1 MSMIPSSQDW
11 FMTATF
17 FDLALYAGGIFILF
31 LTPGPVW
38 MALVART
45 LSGGFGSAWPLA
57 LGVVIGD
64 ILWPIIAILGL
75 SWVAMQYDG
84 LLDLLKYVATLIF
97 FVLGFSLISN
107 PDRAVNNDN
116 RLTRPG
122 QLAGFIAGVA
132 IILSNPKAILFYIG
146 VLPGFFDLS
155 RVTLLDIVA
164 ICTISAVLPFLGNLT
179 LSIMV
184 DRVRHLLSSP
194 ATLRKVNTISGIL
207 LILVGVIIPLT

>member
-1 MSMIPSSQDW
+1 
-11 FMTATF
+11 MTTTF

-45 LSGGFGSAWPLA
+45 LSGGFGSALPLA
-57 LGVVIGD
+57 LGVIIGD

-75 SWVAMQYDG
+75 SWIAMQYDG
-84 LLDLLKYVATLIF
+84 LLDLFKYVATFIF

-107 PDRAVNNDN
+107 PDRALKTDN
-116 RLTRPG
+116 ALTRPG

-146 VLPGFFDLS
+146 ILPGFFDLS
-155 RVTLLDIVA
+155 GVTSLDIIV
-164 ICTISAVLPFLGNLT
+164 ICTISAVVPFLGNLV

-194 ATLRKVNTISGIL
+194 AALRKVNISSGIL
-207 LILVGVIIPLT
+207 LILVGFLISLT

>member
-1 MSMIPSSQDW
+1 
-11 FMTATF
+11 MTATF

-194 ATLRKVNTISGIL
+194 ATLKRVNTISGIL

>member
-1 MSMIPSSQDW
+1 
-11 FMTATF
+11 MTATF

-45 LSGGFGSAWPLA
+45 LSGGFRSGWPLA

-64 ILWPIIAILGL
+64 VLWPIIAILGL

-107 PDRAVNNDN
+107 PDRAVNSDN

-155 RVTLLDIVA
+155 RVTLLDIAA

-194 ATLRKVNTISGIL
+194 ATLRKVNIVSGIL
-207 LILVGVIIPLT
+207 LILVGVIIPMT

>member
-1 MSMIPSSQDW
+1 
-11 FMTATF
+11 MTATF
-17 FDLALYAGGIFILF
+17 FNLALYAGGIFILF

>member
-1 MSMIPSSQDW
+1 
-11 FMTATF
+11 MTATF

-84 LLDLLKYVATLIF
+84 LLDLLKYVAALIF

-107 PDRAVNNDN
+107 RGRAVNSDN

-184 DRVRHLLSSP
+184 DRVRYLLSSP

>member
-1 MSMIPSSQDW
+1 
-11 FMTATF
+11 MTATF

-64 ILWPIIAILGL
+64 TLWPIIAILGL

-107 PDRAVNNDN
+107 PDRALNSDN

>member
-1 MSMIPSSQDW
+1 
-11 FMTATF
+11 MTATF

-97 FVLGFSLISN
+97 FVLGFGLISN
-107 PDRAVNNDN
+107 SDRAVISDN

-194 ATLRKVNTISGIL
+194 ATLRKVNIISGIL

>member
-1 MSMIPSSQDW
+1 
-11 FMTATF
+11 MTATF

-45 LSGGFGSAWPLA
+45 LSGGFRSAWPLA

-64 ILWPIIAILGL
+64 VLWPIIAILGL

-84 LLDLLKYVATLIF
+84 LLDLLKYVAALIF

-107 PDRAVNNDN
+107 PDRAVNSDN

-184 DRVRHLLSSP
+184 DRVRHFLSSP

>member
-1 MSMIPSSQDW
+1 
-11 FMTATF
+11 MTATF

-107 PDRAVNNDN
+107 PDRAVNNDT

-122 QLAGFIAGVA
+122 QLAGFIAGVT

-164 ICTISAVLPFLGNLT
+164 ICAISAVLPFLGNLT

-194 ATLRKVNTISGIL
+194 ATLRKVNTISGVL

>member
-1 MSMIPSSQDW
+1 
-11 FMTATF
+11 MTATF

-64 ILWPIIAILGL
+64 VLWPIIAILGL

-84 LLDLLKYVATLIF
+84 LLDLLKYVAALIF

-107 PDRAVNNDN
+107 PDRAVNSDN

>member
-1 MSMIPSSQDW
+1 
-11 FMTATF
+11 MTATF

-45 LSGGFGSAWPLA
+45 LSGGLGSAWPLA

-75 SWVAMQYDG
+75 SWIGMQYDG
-84 LLDLLKYVATLIF
+84 LLDLLKYIATLIF
-97 FVLGFSLISN
+97 FVLGFGLISN
-107 PDRAVNNDN
+107 PERALNSDN

-155 RVTLLDIVA
+155 SVTLLDTIA
-164 ICTISAVLPFLGNLT
+164 ICTISAVVPFFGNLI

-184 DRVRHLLSSP
+184 NRVRYLLSSP
-194 ATLRKVNTISGIL
+194 AALRKVNTISGIL
-207 LILVGVIIPLT
+207 LILVGVIISLT

>member
-1 MSMIPSSQDW
+1 
-11 FMTATF
+11 MTATF
-17 FDLALYAGGIFILF
+17 FDLALYAGGIFVLF

>member
-1 MSMIPSSQDW
+1 
-11 FMTATF
+11 MTATF

-38 MALVART
+38 MALAART

-155 RVTLLDIVA
+155 RVTLLYIVA

>member
-1 MSMIPSSQDW
+1 
-11 FMTATF
+11 MTATF

-45 LSGGFGSAWPLA
+45 LSGGFRSAWPLA

-84 LLDLLKYVATLIF
+84 LLDLLKYVAALIF

-107 PDRAVNNDN
+107 PDRAVNSDN

>member
-1 MSMIPSSQDW
+1 
-11 FMTATF
+11 MTATF

-57 LGVVIGD
+57 LGVAIGD
-64 ILWPIIAILGL
+64 ILWPIIALPGR
-75 SWVAMQYDG
+75 SGVAMQYDG

-207 LILVGVIIPLT
+207 LILVGVIIPLA

>member
-1 MSMIPSSQDW
+1 
-11 FMTATF
+11 MTATF

-45 LSGGFGSAWPLA
+45 LSGGFGLAWPLA

-84 LLDLLKYVATLIF
+84 LLDLLKYAATLIF

-146 VLPGFFDLS
+146 VLPGVFDLS

-164 ICTISAVLPFLGNLT
+164 ICAISAVLPFLGNLT

-194 ATLRKVNTISGIL
+194 ATLRKVNTISGVL

>member
-1 MSMIPSSQDW
+1 
-11 FMTATF
+11 MTATF

-64 ILWPIIAILGL
+64 IFWPILAILGL

-107 PDRAVNNDN
+107 PDRAVNSDN

-207 LILVGVIIPLT
+207 LIFVGVIIPLT

>member
-1 MSMIPSSQDW
+1 
-11 FMTATF
+11 MTATF

-64 ILWPIIAILGL
+64 ILWPIVAILGL

-184 DRVRHLLSSP
+184 DRVRHLISSP
-194 ATLRKVNTISGIL
+194 ATLRKVNTISGVL

>member
-1 MSMIPSSQDW
+1 
-11 FMTATF
+11 MTATF

-107 PDRAVNNDN
+107 PDRAVNSDN

>member
-1 MSMIPSSQDW
+1 
-11 FMTATF
+11 MTATF

-38 MALVART
+38 MALAART

>member
-1 MSMIPSSQDW
+1 
-11 FMTATF
+11 MTASI

>member
-1 MSMIPSSQDW
+1 
-11 FMTATF
+11 MTATF

-64 ILWPIIAILGL
+64 IFWPIIAILGL

>member
-1 MSMIPSSQDW
+1 V
-11 FMTATF
+11 TATF

-107 PDRAVNNDN
+107 PDRALNSDN

>member
-1 MSMIPSSQDW
+1 
-11 FMTATF
+11 MTATF

-155 RVTLLDIVA
+155 RVILLDIVA

>member
-1 MSMIPSSQDW
+1 
-11 FMTATF
+11 MTATF

-107 PDRAVNNDN
+107 PDRAVNNDT

>member
-1 MSMIPSSQDW
+1 
-11 FMTATF
+11 MTATF

-64 ILWPIIAILGL
+64 ILWPIVAILGL
-75 SWVAMQYDG
+75 SWMAMQYDG

-194 ATLRKVNTISGIL
+194 GTLRKVNTISGIL

>member
-1 MSMIPSSQDW
+1 
-11 FMTATF
+11 MTATF

-116 RLTRPG
+116 RLTQPG

-194 ATLRKVNTISGIL
+194 AILRKVNTISGIL

>member
-1 MSMIPSSQDW
+1 
-11 FMTATF
+11 MTATF

-107 PDRAVNNDN
+107 PDRAVNSDN

-184 DRVRHLLSSP
+184 DRVRHFLSSP

>member
-1 MSMIPSSQDW
+1 
-11 FMTATF
+11 MTATF

-45 LSGGFGSAWPLA
+45 LSGGFRSAWPLA

-64 ILWPIIAILGL
+64 VLWPIIAILGL

-84 LLDLLKYVATLIF
+84 LLDLLKYVAALIF

-107 PDRAVNNDN
+107 PDRAVNSDN

-146 VLPGFFDLS
+146 VLPGF
-155 RVTLLDIVA
+155 
-164 ICTISAVLPFLGNLT
+164 
-179 LSIMV
+179 
-184 DRVRHLLSSP
+184 
-194 ATLRKVNTISGIL
+194 
-207 LILVGVIIPLT
+207 LIYHA

>member
-1 MSMIPSSQDW
+1 
-11 FMTATF
+11 MTATF

-84 LLDLLKYVATLIF
+84 LLDLLKYVAALIF

-107 PDRAVNNDN
+107 RDRAVNSDN

>member
-1 MSMIPSSQDW
+1 
-11 FMTATF
+11 MTATF

-57 LGVVIGD
+57 IGVVIGD

-164 ICTISAVLPFLGNLT
+164 ICAISAVLPFLGNLT

-184 DRVRHLLSSP
+184 DRVRHVLSSP
-194 ATLRKVNTISGIL
+194 ATLRKVNTISGVL

>member
-1 MSMIPSSQDW
+1 
-11 FMTATF
+11 MTATF

-107 PDRAVNNDN
+107 PGRAVNSDN

-164 ICTISAVLPFLGNLT
+164 ICAISAVLPFLGNLT

>member
-1 MSMIPSSQDW
+1 V
-11 FMTATF
+11 TATF

-64 ILWPIIAILGL
+64 TLWPIIAILGL

-107 PDRAVNNDN
+107 PDRALNSDN